1 MQPAHSAQN
10 NPAEPNPTQSTPGRA
25 VPPQDSVTAAAL
37 PTHRDEADA
46 AALKEAA
53 PEPHLAF
60 GLALVAISLF
70 FLAFSLT
77 IRRGGL
83 AGDTDPGPRALPLLL
98 ATGLLIGGAI
108 EVIRGCRQGWPTR
121 TSPSFS
127 PQAVT
132 DQVGNRATF
141 GLLVSLL
148 VYLLALPWLG
158 FAVSTW
164 LFSTFLLWLLQAKWW
179 VAGGISLIFVVTILL
194 IFTGLFQVPLPSGA
208 WSTGLW

>member
-1 MQPAHSAQN
+1 MQPANSGHDK
-10 NPAEPNPTQSTPGRA
+10 PAETNPTRSSPTRTPPSDA
-25 VPPQDSVTAAAL
+25 MAAGVL
-37 PTHRDEADA
+37 ETPREEADA
-46 AALKEAA
+46 AALTEPV

-60 GLALVAISLF
+60 GLALVAISVF
-70 FLAFSLT
+70 FLVFSLT
-77 IRRGGL
+77 IRRSGL
-83 AGDTDPGPRALPLLL
+83 AGDADPGPRALPLLL

-108 EVIRGCRQGWPTR
+108 EVIRGWRQGWPPRTR
-121 TSPSFS
+121 ARFS
-127 PQAVT
+127 PQSAAN
-132 DQVGNRATF
+132 QVGNRATF

-179 VAGGISLIFVVTILL
+179 AAVGISLILVVTILL